1 MVSTTR
7 AFALSSS
14 LRAAASRQTPR
25 LVCPAARRGY
35 ASAHGGA
42 AKSSD
47 MPWLI
52 GSVAITVPA
61 AAYLLSNRPKKGASA
76 HHGGSETPSGAP
88 ISPDD
93 ESPAV
98 ESSGDS
104 KQQDQDQGDLGED
117 SGGAKFSQ
125 TNSLPD
131 DGNPR
136 AGQTDA
142 TGREVPQPS
151 ASNASLAVDWDK
163 KKEDHEKYKAA
174 SRTGETKMFSSASEA
189 PSKKTM
195 TEDPREDP
203 KKGEG
208 AAAQKGGPGSVN

>member
-1 MVSTTR
+1 MASTTR
-7 AFALSSS
+7 AFALCPS

-25 LVCPAARRGY
+25 LVRPAARRGY

-47 MPWLI
+47 LPWLI
-52 GSVAITVPA
+52 GSVAVTVPG
-61 AAYLLSNRPKKGASA
+61 AAYLLSNGPKKGASA

-98 ESSGDS
+98 ESSGRS
-104 KQQDQDQGDLGED
+104 KQQDQGDSGED
-117 SGGAKFSQ
+117 SGGAKFSK
-125 TNSLPD
+125 TNSLPE

-142 TGREVPQPS
+142 TGREVPPPAANS
-151 ASNASLAVDWDK
+151 ASLAEGWDE
-163 KKEDHEKYKAA
+163 KKERHQEYKAA
-174 SRTGETKMFSSASEA
+174 SRAGETKMFAASSDA

-208 AAAQKGGPGSVN
+208 AAAQKGGSGSVN

>member
-1 MVSTTR
+1 MASTTR
-7 AFALSSS
+7 AFALRSS
-14 LRAAASRQTPR
+14 LRAAASRQTPQ
-25 LVCPAARRGY
+25 LVRPAARRGY

-52 GSVAITVPA
+52 ASVAIAVPA
-61 AAYLLSNRPKKGASA
+61 AAYLISNGPKKGASA

-88 ISPDD
+88 ISPEE

-104 KQQDQDQGDLGED
+104 KHQDQGDSGED
-117 SGGAKFSQ
+117 NGGAKFSQ
-125 TNSLPD
+125 TNSLPE
-131 DGNPR
+131 DGNTR

-142 TGREVPQPS
+142 TGREVPPPAASS
-151 ASNASLAVDWDK
+151 ASIAEDWNK
-163 KKEDHEKYKAA
+163 KQEDHEEYKAA
-174 SRTGETKMFSSASEA
+174 SRAGETKMFSASSDA

>member
-1 MVSTTR
+1 MASTAR
-7 AFALSSS
+7 AFALRSS
-14 LRAAASRQTPR
+14 LRTAASRQTPQ
-25 LVCPAARRGY
+25 LVRPAARRGY

-47 MPWLI
+47 LPWLI
-52 GSVAITVPA
+52 ASAAITVPA
-61 AAYLLSNRPKKGASA
+61 AAYLLSKGPGKGTSA

-104 KQQDQDQGDLGED
+104 KQQDQGDSGED

-125 TNSLPD
+125 TNSLPE
-131 DGNPR
+131 DGDPK

-142 TGREVPQPS
+142 TGREVPPAAASS
-151 ASNASLAVDWDK
+151 ASIAENWDE
-163 KKEDHEKYKAA
+163 KKEGHENYKAA
-174 SRTGETKMFSSASEA
+174 SRAGETKMFSSSSDS

>member
-1 MVSTTR
+1 MASTTR
-7 AFALSSS
+7 AFALCSS

-25 LVCPAARRGY
+25 LVRPAARRGY

-47 MPWLI
+47 VPWLI

-61 AAYLLSNRPKKGASA
+61 AAYLISKRPTKGASA

-88 ISPDD
+88 IAPED

-104 KQQDQDQGDLGED
+104 KQQNQGDSGED

-125 TNSLPD
+125 TNSLPE

-142 TGREVPQPS
+142 TGREVPPPAASS
-151 ASNASLAVDWDK
+151 ASIAEDWDEK
-163 KKEDHEKYKAA
+163 REGHEKYKAA
-174 SRTGETKMFSSASEA
+174 AKAGETKMLSSSSDA

-208 AAAQKGGPGSVN
+208 AAAQKGGAGSVD